1 MDDGGIQYW
10 QQLGQQES
18 QRLAILAGKYAAAY
32 TACETILRDDID
44 DLEVAKAQA
53 QWAMDKINVLEGK
66 SNERL

>member
-44 DLEVAKAQA
+44 DIETAKAQA
-53 QWAMDKINVLEGK
+53 KWAMERIKKLEA
-66 SNERL
+66 S